1 MKIAFYTLGCKVNQ
15 YETEA
20 MRELLEA
27 AGYTAVTPEEEPD
40 VFLLNSCTVTAE
52 SSRKTR
58 QILRKY
64 RRFLPRAITVL
75 VGCMPQAFPAA
86 AKALSEADIV
96 LGNRDAGLVV
106 DALRRYLAD
115 GQRIVEVAPHP
126 KGELFSTPPVSRFSE
141 HTRAFMKIQ
150 DGCDRFCAYCII
162 PTARG
167 RVRSRPLDD
176 IQEEARRL
184 AAAGYKEVVLVG
196 INLSAY
202 GKGTGGNLA
211 DAVERV
217 CAVDG
222 IQRVRLGSL
231 EPDQMDDRMLE
242 RLAAQPKFC
251 PQFHLSLQS
260 GCDRT
265 LKRMNR
271 HYDAAFYRDLVNRI
285 RARFANVSFT
295 TDIMVGFPGETE
307 EDFVDSLSFAT
318 EMGFAKAHVFA
329 YSRRSGT
336 VADRMPEQLERQEKE
351 RRSRRMIQAT
361 DRARRA
367 FLRSQHGLICPVLF
381 ETCTD
386 GILEGCTPNYTF
398 VRVPGDMALCGQIM
412 QVEITGDDGER
423 CLGRLAE

>member
-141 HTRAFMKIQ
+141 HTRAFMKS
-150 DGCDRFCAYCII
+150 RTAATAFA
-162 PTARG
+162 PTA
-167 RVRSRPLDD
+167 SSPRPG
-176 IQEEARRL
+176 A
-184 AAAGYKEVVLVG
+184 
-196 INLSAY
+196 
-202 GKGTGGNLA
+202 
-211 DAVERV
+211 
-217 CAVDG
+217 
-222 IQRVRLGSL
+222 
-231 EPDQMDDRMLE
+231 
-242 RLAAQPKFC
+242 
-251 PQFHLSLQS
+251 
-260 GCDRT
+260 
-265 LKRMNR
+265 
-271 HYDAAFYRDLVNRI
+271 
-285 RARFANVSFT
+285 
-295 TDIMVGFPGETE
+295 
-307 EDFVDSLSFAT
+307 
-318 EMGFAKAHVFA
+318 GFAPVRWTI
-329 YSRRSGT
+329 SRRRPGGWLPRGTRRWCWWVSTYRPTERAPAAIWPTLWSGY
-336 VADRMPEQLERQEKE
+336 
-351 RRSRRMIQAT
+351 
-361 DRARRA
+361 AR
-367 FLRSQHGLICPVLF
+367 
-381 ETCTD
+381 
-386 GILEGCTPNYTF
+386 
-398 VRVPGDMALCGQIM
+398 
-412 QVEITGDDGER
+412 
-423 CLGRLAE
+423 